1 MNSAGHGE
9 AAPDA
14 PPSAPLDARAA
25 NIVAPTPDNV
35 AEAARILRRG
45 GLAAFPTETVYG
57 LGADATNGDAV
68 AAIFETKGRPRFNP
82 LIVHVPDAAAARRLA
97 RFDDRA
103 HALADAFWPGP
114 LTLVLPRT
122 NDCAASTLVSA
133 GLDTIA
139 VRAPH
144 HALAQDLLRAAGTP
158 LAAPSANVS
167 GRASPTTAQH
177 VAESLGRRVD
187 MILDGGP
194 CPIGIESTV
203 VGLYADEALLLRPG
217 GVTQAE
223 LEGVVGPLVAA
234 PETESPRSPG
244 LLQRHYAPDR
254 PLRLNADGAETGEAL
269 LAFGPGATHR
279 PGMCN
284 LSPTGDLR
292 EAAANFFAMLHDLD
306 RPEFSAIAVMPIP
319 GEGLGAAIND
329 RLRRAA
335 A

>member
-9 AAPDA
+9 AAPETD
-14 PPSAPLDARAA
+14 PA
-25 NIVAPTPDNV
+25 NILAPTPGNL

-57 LGADATNGDAV
+57 LGADAANGDAV
-68 AAIFETKGRPRFNP
+68 AAIFEAKGRPRFNP
-82 LIVHVPDAAAARRLA
+82 LIVHVPDTAAAQRLA

-103 HALADAFWPGP
+103 LALAEAFWPGP

-122 NDCAASTLVSA
+122 EDCMASALVSA

-144 HALAQDLLRAAGTP
+144 HLLAQDLLRAAATP
-158 LAAPSANVS
+158 LAAPSANAS

-177 VAESLGRRVD
+177 VAESLGGRAG

-217 GVTQAE
+217 GVTRAE
-223 LEGVVGPLVAA
+223 LEAVVGPLGAA
-234 PETESPRSPG
+234 PETETPRSPG
-244 LLQRHYAPDR
+244 LLQRHYAPGR
-254 PLRLNADGAETGEAL
+254 PLRLGAASAAPGEAL
-269 LAFGPGATHR
+269 LAFGPGTPQGAAVR
-279 PGMCN
+279 N
-284 LSPTGDLR
+284 LSRQGDLR
-292 EAAANFFAMLHDLD
+292 EAAANFFAMLHELD

-319 GEGLGAAIND
+319 DEGLGAAIND

-335 A
+335 ATET

>member
-9 AAPDA
+9 AAPETD
-14 PPSAPLDARAA
+14 AA
-25 NIVAPTPDNV
+25 NILAPTPGNV

-45 GLAAFPTETVYG
+45 GLVAFATETVYG

-82 LIVHVPDAAAARRLA
+82 LIVHVPDMTAAQRLA

-103 HALADAFWPGP
+103 LALAEPFWPGP

-122 NDCAASTLVSA
+122 EDCMASQLVSA

-139 VRAPH
+139 VRAPKH
-144 HALAQDLLRAAGTP
+144 SLAQDLLRAAGTP
-158 LAAPSANVS
+158 LAAPSANAS

-177 VAESLGRRVD
+177 VAESLGGRVD

-203 VGLYADEALLLRPG
+203 VGLFADEALLLRPG
-217 GVTQAE
+217 GVTRAE
-223 LEGVVGPLVAA
+223 LEAVVGPLGAA
-234 PETESPRSPG
+234 PETERPRSPG
-244 LLQRHYAPDR
+244 LLQRHYAPGR
-254 PLRLNADGAETGEAL
+254 PLRLGAAGAAPGEAL
-269 LAFGPGATHR
+269 LAFGPGAPQGAAVR
-279 PGMCN
+279 N

-292 EAAANFFAMLHDLD
+292 EAAANFFAMLHELD

-335 A
+335 AKEP

>member
-1 MNSAGHGE
+1 MNSAGHRE
-9 AAPDA
+9 AATPDPGTA
-14 PPSAPLDARAA
+14 T
-25 NIVAPTPDNV
+25 IVAPTPGNL

-68 AAIFETKGRPRFNP
+68 AAIFEAKGRPRFNP
-82 LIVHVPDAAAARRLA
+82 LIVHVPDTAAAQRLA

-103 HALADAFWPGP
+103 HALAAAFWPGP

-122 NDCAASTLVSA
+122 VDCMASQLVSA

-144 HALAQDLLRAAGTP
+144 HPLAQDLLRAAGTP
-158 LAAPSANVS
+158 LAAPSANAS

-177 VAESLGRRVD
+177 VAESLGNRVG

-203 VGLYADEALLLRPG
+203 VGLYADDALLLRPG
-217 GVTQAE
+217 GVTRAE
-223 LEGVVGPLVAA
+223 LEAVTGPLKAA
-234 PETESPRSPG
+234 AEAAAPRSPG
-244 LLQRHYAPDR
+244 LMQRHYAPGR
-254 PLRLNADGAETGEAL
+254 PLRLSANSAKAGEAL
-269 LAFGPGATHR
+269 LAFGPGAPDGAPNT
-279 PGMCN
+279 PGVRN
-284 LSPTGDLR
+284 LSPMGDLR
-292 EAAANFFAMLHDLD
+292 EAAANFFAMLHELD
-306 RPEFSAIAVMPIP
+306 RPEFGAIAVMPIP
-319 GEGLGAAIND
+319 DEGLGAAIND

-335 A
+335 AKET